1 MLYYRTCKI
10 LHHCNN
16 PSAREDRTHY
26 ILLCSCNIEIMIS
39 LTSLKILPNVEFNL
53 LMELTLF
60 PGVTVLVGLT
70 QLVLIQ

>member
-1 MLYYRTCKI
+1 
-10 LHHCNN
+10 
-16 PSAREDRTHY
+16 
-26 ILLCSCNIEIMIS
+26 MIS

-70 QLVLIQ
+70 QLVLIQQNLAIVTQTKTNGTLMKEHSLIPKA